1 MHNFYIG
8 KSVCVSPFIPYCM
21 YPFMN
26 GKQKLLEDVETNCVV
41 QLSKNLYKVSNLRN
55 KKALI
60 NQLIL
65 MLN

>member
-1 MHNFYIG
+1 MCFSLHTILYVPI
-8 KSVCVSPFIPYCM
+8 YEWE
-21 YPFMN
+21 
-26 GKQKLLEDVETNCVV
+26 QKLLEDVETNCVV
-41 QLSKNLYKVSNLRN
+41 QLSKNLYKLSNLRN